1 MKRRIQ
7 ETDSNRVTFQSFK
20 QSFEVSLLIWK
31 NFCKSFFSFFN
42 CCRADHFTECIDT
55 SLTEEHMLCTAKT
68 DTFCTKLNCFLS
80 VSRCI
85 CICTNFHSSVF
96 VSPSH
101 DTAELTSDCSV
112 YSRNDSVVDVTCCT
126 IDGDE
131 VSFVE
136 FFSSQCEFL
145 VFFIHSD
152 ITASGYTA
160 LTHTTGNYCSVRSHT
175 TTNCQ
180 DTLSR
185 FHTCD
190 IFWRCLKTNQ
200 NNFFSSF
207 CPFNSVISCE
217 YDLTA
222 SSSWRS
228 SKTFAH
234 RCSGFQ
240 SSCIELRMKQSV
252 KVTWIDHCYSFFFCS
267 HSLIYKVT
275 SDLQSSLSSS
285 LTITCL
291 QHVQFTMFY
300 SELHVLHISVVIFQS
315 FANLFELYECFWEFL
330 FHFSDMHRC
339 TNTSNNVFTLSICQE
354 FTEQTISSCSR
365 VTCEGNTCTTVIS
378 HVTECHHLYVYS
390 GTPGIW
396 NIVVTTIN
404 VCTRVVPRTE
414 YGFDSTH

>member
-7 ETDSNRVTFQSFK
+7 ETDSNRVAFQCFE
-20 QSFEVSLLIWK
+20 QSFEVFLLIWK
-31 NFCKSFFSFFN
+31 NFCKSSFSFF
-42 CCRADHFTECIDT
+42 CCCGADHFTECINT

-68 DTFCTKLNCFLS
+68 NTFCTKLNSFLS
-80 VSRCI
+80 ISRCI
-85 CICTNFHSSVF
+85 CIGTNFHSSVF

-101 DTAELTSDCSV
+101 DTSEFTSDCSV
-112 YSRNDSVVDVTCCT
+112 YSRDDSVVDVTCCT

-136 FFSSQCEFL
+136 FFTSQCKFL

-160 LTHTTGNYCSVRSHT
+160 LTHTTSNYCSVRSHT

-185 FHTCD
+185 FHTSD

-207 CPFNSVISCE
+207 SPFNSVISCE

-234 RCSGFQ
+234 RCSSFQ
-240 SSCIELRMKQSV
+240 SSCVKLRMKQSI
-252 KVTWIDHCYSFFFCS
+252 KVTWVDHCNSFFFCS
-267 HSLIYKVT
+267 HSLINKVT

-291 QHVQFTMFY
+291 QHVKFTMFY
-300 SELHVLHISVVIFQS
+300 SELHILHISVVVFQS
-315 FANLFELYECFWEFL
+315 FANLFELYECFREFL
-330 FHFSDMHRC
+330 FHFGNVHRC
-339 TNTSNNVFTLSICQE
+339 TNTGNNVFTLSVCQE
-354 FTEQTISSCSR
+354 LTEQTISSCSR
-365 VTCEGNTCTTVIS
+365 VTSEGNTCTTVIS

-390 GTPGIW
+390 STPGIW
-396 NIVVTTIN
+396 DIVVTTIN
-404 VCTRVVPRTE
+404 VCTRVVP
-414 YGFDSTH
+414 